1 MFASK
6 TRSLLLKV
14 EGKKILSNF
23 PVWLKKKKKEKITA
37 FEIVE
42 DFSEEDFKAALE

>member
-23 PVWLKKKKKEKITA
+23 PVWLKKKKEKITA